1 MTLTA
6 AACAPRGCLQDDIV
20 HEDLT
25 VRENLAYSAKL
36 RCAASERA
44 AHLSEVVDDVVEL
57 LRLRHVQHSVVGS
70 VEKRGVRRA
79 RSRLCC
85 WNVLFRGVG
94 QGLCKPCSNLP

>member
-1 MTLTA
+1 M
-6 AACAPRGCLQDDIV
+6 

-36 RCAASERA
+36 RCAASEARGV
-44 AHLSEVVDDVVEL
+44 LSDVVDDVIEL

-79 RSRLCC
+79 P
-85 WNVLFRGVG
+85 RGPAV
-94 QGLCKPCSNLP
+94 